1 MARHVGIMG
10 GTFNPIHIGHLIVAQ
25 EALVKYDFERVYFIP
40 NQIPPHR
47 QGEPGLASGEDRY
60 IMVNLATATNPRYLV
75 SRMEIDREQ
84 VSYTLDTVRAIKEK
98 HPEVD
103 ITFITGVDS
112 ILKDRWKGFDE
123 LLGFL
128 KYFVCATRPG
138 FDEGQLDERLARYH
152 LTHANRVILQRIPG
166 VDISSTL
173 IRRRVR
179 EGKPIKYMV
188 TGGVESFIYKKHL
201 YRQDP

>member
-25 EALVKYDFERVYFIP
+25 EALVRYDFDMVYFIP

-47 QGEPGLASGEDRY
+47 QLDPELAGGEDRY
-60 IMVNLATATNPRYLV
+60 IMVNLATATNPRFLA
-75 SRMEIDREQ
+75 SRMEIDHRG
-84 VSYTLDTVRAIKEK
+84 VSYTLETVKTIKEK
-98 HPEVD
+98 HPSMDV
-103 ITFITGVDS
+103 TFITGVDS
-112 ILKDRWKGFDE
+112 ILKDRWCGFDE

-138 FDEGQLDERLARYH
+138 FDENLLEKRLDSYELGHRG
-152 LTHANRVILQRIPG
+152 RVALLKIPG

-173 IRRRVR
+173 IRRRVK

-188 TGGVESFIYKKHL
+188 TGEVESFIYKKHL
-201 YRQDP
+201 YMGD